1 MKKYLITMIV
11 TMLLVLSG
19 CKKDIKD
26 YEFTPYVTRGN
37 KTLLLAEQLSFKTGE
52 SEKSVN
58 QITINTKSKF
68 QEIDGFGAA
77 MSESSG
83 YVISNLDE
91 ATKDALMADLF
102 SSEGIGMD
110 FVRIPMGAS
119 DFALDNYT
127 YNDSDTA
134 DLTLSKF
141 TLERDL
147 AYVIPRLQ
155 EAVALNPDLKLM
167 GSPWSAPAWMK
178 NNNKLNGGYLLP
190 TYYAAYADY
199 FVKFIEGYQAN
210 GLDMY
215 AITVQ
220 NEPLHETSSY
230 PSMHMSVSEQIN
242 FVSVLGPKFEDASI
256 DTKIIGY
263 DHNWD
268 NQFYPQA
275 LLDNEKTKD
284 FIDGVAFHCYNGS
297 VADQKAFYDKNPDA
311 NIYFTEC
318 TGIATYRN
326 FSDNMTWNM
335 ENIFIGAINAG
346 AKTALLWNLALDEA
360 YGPQNGGCGN
370 CVGVVT
376 VKEDGYQLNEEY
388 YAIGHFS
395 KFLDAGARRIEATT
409 TNLNLLVSAFINP
422 DGSVVSVIHNKSAYD
437 QYIELAVDGRTTNYV
452 VEAKS
457 TVTLDGVQIG

>member
-1 MKKYLITMIV
+1 MLGVLAGCQDKV
-11 TMLLVLSG
+11 T
-19 CKKDIKD
+19 D
-26 YEFTPYVTRGN
+26 YTLTPYVTQGD
-37 KTLLLAEQLSFKTGE
+37 KTMLLEAQTSIQTGD

-58 QITINTKSKF
+58 QITIDTSKKY
-68 QEIDGFGAA
+68 QVIDGFGAA

-83 YVISNLDE
+83 YVISNLETSIKDE
-91 ATKDALMADLF
+91 LMSKLF
-102 SSEGIGMD
+102 SSDGIGMD
-110 FVRIPMGAS
+110 FIRIPMGAS

-127 YNDSDTA
+127 YNDSDTE

-147 AYVIPRLQ
+147 AYVIPRLK
-155 EAVALNPDLKLM
+155 EAVALNEELKLM

-178 NNNKLNGGYLLP
+178 STNRLNGGSLRNI
-190 TYYAAYADY
+190 YYTTYADY

-210 GLDMY
+210 GLDIY

-220 NEPLHETSSY
+220 NEPLHETSGY
-230 PSMHMSVSEQIN
+230 PSMLMSVSEQIN
-242 FVSVLGPKFEDASI
+242 FISVLGPKFEEAEI

-268 NQFYPQA
+268 NQFYPQMI
-275 LLDNEKTKD
+275 LDNEKTKD

-346 AKTALLWNLALDEA
+346 AKTALLWNLALDET
-360 YGPQNGGCGN
+360 YGPKNGGCGN

-395 KFLDAGARRIEATT
+395 KFIDAGARRIEATT
-409 TNLNLLVSAFINP
+409 STLNLLTTAFINP
-422 DGSVVSVIHNKSAYD
+422 DGSVVTVIHNKSTYD
-437 QYIELAVDGRTTNYV
+437 QYVEISMDGRKTNLMID
-452 VEAKS
+452 AKS
-457 TVTLDGVQIG
+457 TVTLDGVKIG